1 MSQDPFALLKAEVDL
16 LGRLL
21 GEAIRTLSGERFF
34 ALVEE
39 VRALAKARRQGDEAA
54 GEALL
59 ARVEGLSTEEAEALV
74 RAFTHYFHLVNLAE
88 ERHRVRV
95 NRLRAQAETLESPR
109 PEGFLALA
117 KALKERGLSL
127 EEAEAHLN
135 RLELLLTFTAHPT
148 ETRRRTLRHHLEAL
162 QRELEAGDRER
173 LAARVALLYG
183 TEEVRKARPTVEDEI
198 KGGLYY
204 LPTTLWEAVPRVV
217 AGLEAGADDY
227 VTKPVV
233 PKELAARVR
242 AHLRRAQLQNVS
254 IGSGSSEIMGDI
266 DLRREQGLVFKGGQE
281 LSLTK
286 TEFNLLCEF
295 ADHPNV
301 VLSRDQLLERV
312 WGYDYLGDSRL
323 VDAHVRRLRVKIE
336 DHPDDP
342 KLILTVRGIG
352 YRLMPT
358 G

>member
-1 MSQDPFALLKAEVDL
+1 MSAVNTLLFIEDDDQIRLALRLVLEDEGYIVREAADGRSGLAAFHAAEPDL
-16 LGRLL
+16 VLLDIRLPDM
-21 GEAIRTLSGERFF
+21 SGFD
-34 ALVEE
+34 VC
-39 VRALAKARRQGDEAA
+39 RAL
-54 GEALL
+54 
-59 ARVEGLSTEEAEALV
+59 
-74 RAFTHYFHLVNLAE
+74 RAMSIVPIVMVT
-88 ERHRVRV
+88 
-95 NRLRAQAETLESPR
+95 AQTD
-109 PEGFLALA
+109 
-117 KALKERGLSL
+117 
-127 EEAEAHLN
+127 
-135 RLELLLTFTAHPT
+135 TQDMVT
-148 ETRRRTLRHHLEAL
+148 
-162 QRELEAGDRER
+162 
-173 LAARVALLYG
+173 
-183 TEEVRKARPTVEDEI
+183 
-198 KGGLYY
+198 
-204 LPTTLWEAVPRVV
+204 
-217 AGLEAGADDY
+217 GLEAGADDY

-242 AHLRRAQLQNVS
+242 AHLRRVQLQNT
-254 IGSGSSEIMGDI
+254 SGGFGQSEMMGDI
-266 DLRREQGLVFKGGQE
+266 DLRREQGLVFKSGQE

-336 DHPDDP
+336 DQPDDP